1 MASDQIMS
9 WKHIPSQVKAWDGD
23 GEVKRMLPD
32 YFQAAI
38 DAYAMK
44 DGSTEMDAYLDGW
57 RWGPVEQRD
66 GAPEDL
72 VCRLLLE
79 KKNDNSHTRALALRK
94 VFATVAG
101 DCLSTITAL
110 FIDTIA

>member
-1 MASDQIMS
+1 MASYQIMF

-57 RWGPVEQRD
+57 KWGPVEERD
-66 GAPEDL
+66 GAPSAVVEQLIDEL
-72 VCRLLLE
+72 TAAHPRSRLLNPE
-79 KKNDNSHTRALALRK
+79 ES
-94 VFATVAG
+94 
-101 DCLSTITAL
+101 
-110 FIDTIA
+110 